1 MDTTYIFKWTTAKMH
16 PKGKKINKKRTKTA
30 EKMNRPKGGEKI
42 PKIDLSG
49 PLT

>member
-1 MDTTYIFKWTTAKMH
+1 MY
-16 PKGKKINKKRTKTA
+16 PKGKKNNKKRTETA

-42 PKIDLSG
+42 SKIDLSG